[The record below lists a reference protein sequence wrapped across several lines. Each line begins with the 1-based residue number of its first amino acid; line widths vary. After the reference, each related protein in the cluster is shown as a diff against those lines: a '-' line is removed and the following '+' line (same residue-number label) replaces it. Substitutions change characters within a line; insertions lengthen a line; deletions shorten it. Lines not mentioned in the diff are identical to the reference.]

1 MKDLCGKH
9 FDRWTVLRYAGN
21 SMWECV
27 CSCELQTVKKV
38 RTYNLTSG
46 HSKSCGCL
54 QREAIRNVSKKPFNA
69 HVVENGCLKVFGE
82 NGNFFICDVDDY
94 PAIKKYH
101 WYQNNDGYWACGQGR
116 SGCLLHRL
124 IMGVQSATQ
133 FVDHANHNKNDN
145 RKSNLRICT
154 SKENNQNAKRQKRNN
169 SGVIGVRW
177 NAGKNKW
184 TAQIGVDYKIRY
196 LGTFADKEQ
205 AIKARLSAEKEL
217 FGEYAP
223 QRYMFEKYLV

>member
-1 MKDLCGKH
+1 
-9 FDRWTVLRYAGN
+9 
-21 SMWECV
+21 
-27 CSCELQTVKKV
+27 
-38 RTYNLTSG
+38 
-46 HSKSCGCL
+46 
-54 QREAIRNVSKKPFNA
+54 
-69 HVVENGCLKVFGE
+69 
-82 NGNFFICDVDDY
+82 
-94 PAIKKYH
+94 
-101 WYQNNDGYWACGQGR
+101 
-116 SGCLLHRL
+116 
-124 IMGVQSATQ
+124 MGVQSDTQ
-133 FVDHANHNKNDN
+133 IVDHANHNKNDN

-154 SKENNQNAKRQKRNN
+154 SKENNRNAKRQKRNN

-223 QRYMFEKYLV
+223 QQHLFGKYSV